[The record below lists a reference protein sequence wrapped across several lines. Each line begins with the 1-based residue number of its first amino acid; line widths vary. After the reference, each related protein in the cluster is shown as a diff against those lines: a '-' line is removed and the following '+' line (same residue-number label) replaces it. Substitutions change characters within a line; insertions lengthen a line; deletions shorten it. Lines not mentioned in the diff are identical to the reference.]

1 MKPYTHLTDQE
12 RDKIAVLRS
21 RGHTLRNIARVLGRH
36 FSSLSREL
44 RRNRSGNTGYFPHKA
59 HERAIQ
65 RRQNHKRMRL
75 KNRTLRHQVE
85 ELLMLGWSPE
95 IIAGRLKREQGGRPI
110 ISHEAIY
117 QWVYTQAPHLIQAL
131 VRSHPKRWPRHYS
144 RKRYKTH
151 IPRRISIQDR
161 PALINTRQQP
171 GHWESDLLIGR
182 GKAAL
187 QVAVERKARYTRLQK
202 IPNKTARAARH
213 ALYASL
219 KDLPASL
226 RRSITYD
233 NGSENV
239 EHLRLNFDLKMDSY
253 FCQPYHSWEKGTV
266 ENTNGLIRRFL
277 PKKTNFDIIPE
288 KQIRQIE
295 SWLNN
300 RPRKCLGFQS
310 PAEVLTS
317 FVALDG

>member
-1 MKPYTHLTDQE
+1 MTYKHLTEME
-12 RDKIAVLRS
+12 RDQLAILRS
-21 RGHTLRNIARVLGRH
+21 QGKTLREIGRLMGR
-36 FSSLSREL
+36 SPASLCREL
-44 RRNRSGNTGYFPHKA
+44 RRNSVRGRYYPHHA
-59 HERAIQ
+59 QQSAVQRERDVH
-65 RRQNHKRMRL
+65 RRPRL
-75 KNRTLRHQVE
+75 KNHALRLQIE
-85 ELLMLGWSPE
+85 QWLQEGWSPE
-95 IIAGRLKREQGGRPI
+95 IIAGRLKRDSGQTI

-117 QWVYTQAPHLIQAL
+117 QWIYTEAPHLIQTL

-171 GHWESDLLIGR
+171 GHWEADLVIGR

-202 IPNKTARAARH
+202 IPDKTARSARR
-213 ALYASL
+213 ALHASL
-219 KDLPASL
+219 KDLPAIL
-226 RRSITYD
+226 RRSVTYD

-277 PKKTNFDIIPE
+277 PKKTNFDMIPDD
-288 KQIRQIE
+288 QIRRIE